1 MRSHVRRALV
11 APAIA
16 LPLVVACPA
25 SAQQPAVVTPSDA
38 RGTTV
43 ASTASVIEGRVT
55 SPDGAPLSDVVV
67 IVRPADTTAVPRAI
81 RGAQTGADG
90 RFVVANVPA
99 GSWTVLARR
108 IGRTPATRSVILRG
122 GTERVE
128 LTLAEQ
134 AAIITPMVVSATKE
148 AQRRTESSATIDVVN
163 GADVRLAR
171 AAHPAQIMKR
181 VPGVYVGQ
189 LSAEG
194 HNMAIRQPITTK
206 PLYLYLEDGI
216 PTRATGFFNH
226 NALYEVNLPQSNGLE
241 VIKGPGTALYG
252 SDAIGGVVN
261 VFTRPS
267 PATPSGEMSLEG
279 GAYGYRRLL
288 ATAGTTKGPN
298 GVRADLN
305 VTDVTGA
312 GKRDDSPYH
321 RYSSTLRWDH
331 FGAVNVRT
339 VVTGSSID
347 QNDALSLD
355 STRWMARSTANR
367 SPLAYRKVR
376 ALRGSSA
383 FEQERGTT
391 LWSVTPYARY
401 DELGILPN
409 WQLSYDPQTY
419 TTRNTSLG
427 VLARVRRDFAPLRTR
442 VIAGVDVDW
451 SPGSFVAHQA
461 ILTKSGTGGS
471 TVYQSYTNG
480 ATQYD
485 YDVTY
490 RSASPYV
497 QAEVSPFAALHLDAG
512 VRYDAAG
519 YVYDTHLAPVDTG
532 AHRVPAST
540 TRDYARVSPKVGVS
554 WELAKAASLYGSYRT
569 GFRAPSQG
577 QLFTQNSALNTVDLK
592 PVKVASWEGG
602 VRGQVGRKLVYQ
614 VAAYDMTLRDDII
627 TFITSTNA
635 RVATN
640 AGETRHKGIETSAG
654 AMLLPSLRLDVAH
667 SIASQKYVTW
677 VPQAARPATSAKP
690 AVAEVRYD
698 GRDIEGAPR
707 DLSNV
712 LVTWTPKPLHG
723 GRLAA
728 EWTHTGR
735 YATDPQNAHFYAGY
749 DVLNLHANYE
759 VRPNVELFGRVVN
772 ATNANYAEV
781 VTYDASNGQQFTPG
795 TPRTVYAGVRVGR

>member
-1 MRSHVRRALV
+1 MSTHRRRARL
-11 APAIA
+11 APAFVLA
-16 LPLVVACPA
+16 LTAAPLATPLAAQPQSPA
-25 SAQQPAVVTPSDA
+25 STTAQQPAAGATI
-38 RGTTV
+38 T
-43 ASTASVIEGRVT
+43 GRVT
-55 SPDGAPLSDVVV
+55 SPKGEPLADVVV
-67 IVRPADTTAVPRAI
+67 VARPATGMP
-81 RGAQTGADG
+81 RGAQTGPDG
-90 RFVVANVPA
+90 RFVIAGVPA
-99 GSWTVLARR
+99 GTYTLAARR
-108 IGRTPATRSVILRG
+108 VG
-122 GTERVE
+122 
-128 LTLAEQ
+128 LAESTRTIAIGDAPMQ
-134 AAIITPMVVSATKE
+134 ADFTLGEQPLIVAPVIVSATKE
-148 AQRRTESSATIDVVN
+148 RQRRTESSVTVDALD
-163 GADVRLAR
+163 GAAVREAR
-171 AAHPAQIMKR
+171 AAHPAQLLKR
-181 VPGVYVGQ
+181 VPGVYVAQ

-497 QAEVSPFAALHLDAG
+497 QAELSPLPKLRLDAG
-512 VRYDAAG
+512 LRYDASG
-519 YVYDTHLAPVDTG
+519 YAYDTHLAPLDTG

-540 TRDYARVSPKVGVS
+540 TRDYHRASPKLGATY
-554 WELAKAASLYGSYRT
+554 ELAKAAAFYGSYRT

-592 PVKVASWEGG
+592 PVKVASWETG
-602 VRGQVGRKLVYQ
+602 VRGQLGRRLIYQ
-614 VAAYDMTLRDDII
+614 LAAYDMTIRDDII
-627 TFITSTNA
+627 TFITPSNT
-635 RVATN
+635 REATN
-640 AGETRHKGIETSAG
+640 AGETRHRGLEASVG
-654 AMLLPSLRLDVAH
+654 AALLPSLRLDVGG
-667 SIASQKYVTW
+667 SVSDQRYVTW
-677 VPQAARPATSAKP
+677 VPQAARPAANGKP
-690 AVAEVRYD
+690 AAAEVRYD
-698 GRDIEGAPR
+698 GQRIEQAPR

-712 LVTWTPKPLHG
+712 LLTWSPNAFHG

-728 EWTHTGR
+728 EWSHTGR
-735 YATDPQNAHFYAGY
+735 YDTDPQNLHHYAGY
-749 DVLNLHANYE
+749 DVLNLHANYV
-759 VRPNVELFGRVVN
+759 VRSNLELFGRLMN
-772 ATNANYAEV
+772 ATNTNYAEIV
-781 VTYDASNGQQFTPG
+781 SYDAAQGQQFTAG
-795 TPRTVYAGVRVGR
+795 APRTIYAGVRVGR

>member
-11 APAIA
+11 APVIA
-16 LPLVVACPA
+16 LPLVVAGPA
-25 SAQQPAVVTPSDA
+25 AAQQLTAPPSPAAATSTS
-38 RGTTV
+38 GTL
-43 ASTASVIEGRVT
+43 EGRVT
-55 SPDGAPLSDVVV
+55 SPAGEALSDVMVV
-67 IVRPADTTAVPRAI
+67 ARPADPAAGAGV

-90 RFVVANVPA
+90 RFVIQNVPA
-99 GSWTVLARR
+99 GNWTVVARR
-108 IGRTPATRSVILRG
+108 LGLSEATRTVVVTG
-122 GTERVE
+122 GTQKMDF
-128 LTLAEQ
+128 TLGAQ
-134 AAIITPMVVSATKE
+134 AAVVAPMVVSASKE
-148 AQRRTESSATIDVVN
+148 KQRRTESSATIDVLD

-194 HNMAIRQPITTK
+194 HNMAIRQPIGTK
-206 PLYLYLEDGI
+206 PLYLYLEDGV

-226 NALYEVNLPQSNGLE
+226 NALYEVNLPQSGGIE
-241 VIKGPGTALYG
+241 VLKGPGTALYG

-261 VFTRPS
+261 VLTRPA
-267 PATPSGEMSLEG
+267 PAKPSAEVSLEG
-279 GAYGYRRLL
+279 GGAGYKRLL
-288 ATAGTTKGPN
+288 ATTGTTKGAN
-298 GVRADLN
+298 GVRLDLN
-305 VTDVTGA
+305 LTDVTGE
-312 GKRDDSPYH
+312 GRRDDSPYS
-321 RYSSTLRWDH
+321 RASSTVRWDH
-331 FGAVNVRT
+331 FGTRLNVRT
-339 VVTGSSID
+339 VVTGSTID

-355 STRWMARSTANR
+355 STRWTARSTANR
-367 SPLAYRKVR
+367 SPLAFRKVR
-376 ALRGSSA
+376 ALRASSA
-383 FEQERGTT
+383 FEQEQGST

-401 DELGILPN
+401 DVLSILPN

-419 TTRNTSLG
+419 TTRNYSLG
-427 VLARVRRDFAPLRTR
+427 VLARVRRSVEPLKTKL
-442 VIAGVDVDW
+442 IAGVDVDY
-451 SPGSFVAHQA
+451 SPGSFLARQA
-461 ILTKSGTGGS
+461 ILTKQGTGGS
-471 TVYQSYTNG
+471 AVYQSYQDG

-490 RSASPYV
+490 RSASPYL
-497 QAEVSPFAALHLDAG
+497 QAEISPLASLHIDAG

-540 TRDYARVSPKVGVS
+540 TRDYARLSPKVGAS
-554 WELAKAASLYGSYRT
+554 WELSKAVALYGSYRT

-614 VAAYDMTLRDDII
+614 VAAYDMTLKDDII
-627 TFITSTNA
+627 TFVTPTSA

-640 AGETRHKGIETSAG
+640 AGETRHRGLETSVG
-654 AMLLPSLRLDVAH
+654 AAVLPSLRLDVAH
-667 SIASQKYVTW
+667 SVSSQKYVAW
-677 VPQAARPATSAKP
+677 VPQAARPAANGKP

-712 LVTWTPKPLHG
+712 LVTWTPRPLKG

-735 YATDPQNAHFYAGY
+735 YATDPQNAHAYAGY
-749 DVLNLHANYE
+749 DVLNLHANYV
-759 VRPNVELFGRVVN
+759 VRPKLELFGRVVN

-781 VTYDASNGQQFTPG
+781 VTFDAANGQQFTPG
-795 TPRTVYAGVRVGR
+795 TPRTIYAGVRVGR